1 MTDQEKLQ
9 IQQSE
14 TQMLSPSEILDA
26 QVAALAVDA
35 ALEGTGNASI
45 QLRDESG
52 EFRVEFPRIA
62 IKLLGRALHELANGR
77 DVAVL
82 PVKRRARVQRD
93 SNAMRGRP

>member
-14 TQMLSPSEILDA
+14 GQMLSSSEILDA
-26 QVAALAVDA
+26 QVAALALDA
-35 ALEGTGNASI
+35 AVEGTGNASI

-52 EFRVEFPRIA
+52 EFRVELPHIV

-77 DVAVL
+77 VVAVL
-82 PVKRRARVQRD
+82 PVRRRARVQRD
-93 SNAMRGRP
+93 PNS